1 MFHFNYRMV
10 RKLACRVCLLA
21 WVAGLVLPAAA
32 SETSATDFIDQ
43 AFNVQP
49 QAKTLWLTADLR
61 AEISR
66 DLNYDFHQMRIRYW
80 QSGGRSAWILEEV
93 GKEQPI
99 TLGVIIDGDAIDE
112 LRVLAYR
119 ESRGGEIQQG
129 YFTRQFHGA
138 VLEGE
143 GRKTRLS
150 NAIDGITGATL
161 SVRAAQKV
169 AKLALFLHAHA
180 QQHG

>member
-1 MFHFNYRMV
+1 MFHLNYRMFW
-10 RKLACRVCLLA
+10 KLASEMCLLA
-21 WVAGLVLPAAA
+21 WLAGFALPAAA

-43 AFNVQP
+43 AFNEQP

-61 AEISR
+61 AQISR
-66 DLNYDFHQMRIRYW
+66 DLNYDFHQMRVRYW
-80 QSGGRSAWILEEV
+80 RSGVRSAWILEEV

-99 TLGVIIDGDAIDE
+99 TLGVVIDGDAIDE

-143 GRKTRLS
+143 GRKARLS
-150 NAIDGITGATL
+150 NSIDGITGATL

-169 AKLALFLHAHA
+169 AKLALFLHAHT